1 MTKLQKLSFIILL
14 PICFFASTAKC
25 QENNLPAISSD
36 YFRSPLAIPL
46 YLAGN
51 FGEIRSN
58 HFHSGLDIKTNQREG
73 LPVYATA
80 DGYISRLRVQI
91 GGFGNALYINH
102 PNGVTSVY
110 AHLQKFNPV
119 IVSRVKSLQYEKQSF
134 PIDVILTPIE
144 IRVKKGDIIAYSGN
158 TGGSAGP
165 HLHFELRNTK
175 TEETINPLTLGIK
188 IKDTIRPQMSA
199 LYIYKTNKS
208 VFNEHTPKQYFAT
221 YGANGTYNLGKI
233 GTIAVNGEFGL
244 GITAF
249 DQQDGGANHNGLF
262 STMVKVDGEIV
273 YESVMDKFAFENS
286 RAVNAYID
294 YYSKLSSG
302 RVIQKGF
309 IAENPKIKFFKSSKN
324 NGLIEFTDN
333 ATHSIEYILK
343 DIEGNESV
351 LKFDVKN
358 NSTLAQKTA
367 NNIGLLMSY
376 KTENKYDT
384 DKIKMKLPLGIL
396 YNDLYFEYAEKARPS
411 YAASIIYQLH
421 NKYTPVHSTFD
432 LSIKVDSNN
441 LAHADKLLI
450 YQLETGS
457 QGGIFKDGYIL
468 ANPKT
473 FGNFCLRVD
482 SIAPVIS
489 AINVKNGSNLSKQ
502 AGVTFKISDN
512 LSGIKSFNG
521 YINNQWVLMEYDSRN
536 GKLWHTFDAKTGF
549 GKHTL
554 KLVVIDNKENSKT
567 YQITF
572 YR

>member
-14 PICFFASTAKC
+14 PISLFTSTAKC
-25 QENNLPAISSD
+25 QENNLPAIASD
-36 YFRSPLAIPL
+36 YFRNPLAIPL

-51 FGEIRSN
+51 FGELRSN

-80 DGYISRLRVQI
+80 DGYVSRLRVQI

-110 AHLQKFNPV
+110 AHLQKFDPL
-119 IVSRVKSLQYEKQSF
+119 IEARVKAFQYEKQSF

-175 TEETINPLTLGIK
+175 TEETINPITLGIK
-188 IKDTIRPQMSA
+188 IKDTTKPQMSA
-199 LYIYKTNKS
+199 LYIYKTNKT
-208 VFNEHTPKQYFAT
+208 VFNEHTPKQYFAV
-221 YGANGTYNLGKI
+221 YGSNGIYNLGKV

-249 DQQDGGANHNGLF
+249 DQQDGSANHNGVF
-262 STMVKVDGEIV
+262 STTIKLDGEII
-273 YESVMDKFAFENS
+273 YECVIDKFAFENS
-286 RAVNAYID
+286 RAINAYID

-309 IAENPKIKFFKSSKN
+309 IAESPKIKFIKAAKN
-324 NGLIEFTDN
+324 RGLMELTDQ
-333 ATHSIEYILK
+333 ATHKIEYVLK
-343 DIEGNESV
+343 DVEGNESV
-351 LKFDVKN
+351 LTFNVKN
-358 NSTLAQKTA
+358 NATISNKPFD
-367 NNIGLLMSY
+367 NKGLLMSY
-376 KTENKYDT
+376 KTVNKYET
-384 DKIKMKLPLGIL
+384 SEVKMSLPVGVL
-396 YNDLYFEYAEKARPS
+396 YNDLYFDYAEKAQPS
-411 YAASIIYQLH
+411 YAISKIYQLH
-421 NKYTPVHSTFD
+421 NKFTPLHNPFE
-432 LSIKVDSNN
+432 LAIKVDSSKLNY
-441 LAHADKLLI
+441 ADKLII

-457 QGGIFKDGYIL
+457 QGGVFKDGYIL

-473 FGNFCLRVD
+473 FGNFCLRADTV
-482 SIAPVIS
+482 APVIS
-489 AINVKNGSNLSKQ
+489 AINVNDGANLSKQ
-502 AGVTFKISDN
+502 SVMTFKISDS

-521 YINNQWVLMEYDSRN
+521 YIDNQWVLMEYDSRN
-536 GKLWHTFDAKTGF
+536 GKLWHTFDEKTGF
-549 GKHTL
+549 GKHL
-554 KLVVIDNKENSKT
+554 FKLVVTDNKENSKT